1 MGVVYKAEDVKLH
14 RFVALK
20 FLPDNV
26 AKDPHA
32 LARFQREAWAASA
45 LNHANICTIHEI
57 DEQDSMAFIAMELL
71 DGVTLKH
78 RIGNRPVDTELI
90 LSLAIEIADALDAA
104 HAEGIIH
111 RDIKPANIFVTKR
124 GHAKILDFGLAKVS
138 STHVTTDNGETL
150 ATLSTDHPEQ
160 LTSPGAALGTVAY
173 MSPEQALCKEL
184 DTRTDLFSFGVVL
197 YEMATATLPFK
208 GETSTAVFDA
218 ILHKAATAPVRL
230 NSEIPAELERII
242 SRAMERDRELRY
254 QHASEMRAE
263 LQRLKR
269 DTDSERSA
277 VKGGSVELSG
287 ARSEEEASAKESE
300 KISAANAIEG
310 TRKPGKPSWRI
321 WGSVATVIL
330 VVIAAGV
337 YWHSRKTAK
346 LTEKD
351 TIVVADFTNMTGDP
365 VFDGTLR
372 QGLSVQLE
380 QSPFLSVVQE
390 EQIQQTLR
398 FMGKSQDTRLTPAV
412 AREVCTRTR
421 STAVLNGVISQIGS
435 QYLLTLKATA
445 CAGGETLTSVEA
457 QASGKDHVLE
467 ALGKIATEVRGKLGE
482 SLSAIKK
489 WDTWLP
495 QATTSS
501 LEALQAFD
509 AGERIDSSGDSTRA
523 IPFFQQAIRLDP
535 KFAMAYAVLATSFA
549 NVGEFSAA
557 SENIK
562 KAYELR
568 AHVSERERFFIE
580 ARYEDTVTGNLEK
593 ARQVYE
599 LYVATFPRVGSA
611 RNDLGFVYFR
621 LGQYE
626 QALAQFQENYRLLG
640 PGGQKDVNLA
650 NAYLYLNRFD
660 EAAGVIQKGLQEM
673 PDSPDLRFALYSLDF
688 VRNDLAGA
696 RQQASYALGKP
707 TFGNWFLALEGDT
720 AAYSG
725 HLAAAR
731 DFTRRAVQSAIQLEE
746 KETGAS
752 YQAGAAVREALFG
765 NNEQAKRLADES
777 LKLSKGKD
785 VEYSAALALALAGE
799 KARSQ
804 ALSAEL
810 TEQFPQ
816 DTFVQL
822 NYVPTLRAQLA
833 LLQKD
838 SARAIEELHNAE
850 PYDLGSEGGSGA
862 INTALF
868 SVYIRGLAF
877 LDARQGQEAAAE
889 FQKILDHR
897 GIVQNSPIGAL
908 AHLQLGR
915 AYAMQGDNTKA
926 KAAYQEFLTLWKDA
940 EPDIPILKLA
950 KTDSAKLQ

>member
-1 MGVVYKAEDVKLH
+1 
-14 RFVALK
+14 
-20 FLPDNV
+20 
-26 AKDPHA
+26 
-32 LARFQREAWAASA
+32 
-45 LNHANICTIHEI
+45 
-57 DEQDSMAFIAMELL
+57 
-71 DGVTLKH
+71 
-78 RIGNRPVDTELI
+78 
-90 LSLAIEIADALDAA
+90 
-104 HAEGIIH
+104 
-111 RDIKPANIFVTKR
+111 
-124 GHAKILDFGLAKVS
+124 
-138 STHVTTDNGETL
+138 
-150 ATLSTDHPEQ
+150 
-160 LTSPGAALGTVAY
+160 
-173 MSPEQALCKEL
+173 
-184 DTRTDLFSFGVVL
+184 
-197 YEMATATLPFK
+197 
-208 GETSTAVFDA
+208 
-218 ILHKAATAPVRL
+218 
-230 NSEIPAELERII
+230 
-242 SRAMERDRELRY
+242 
-254 QHASEMRAE
+254 
-263 LQRLKR
+263 
-269 DTDSERSA
+269 
-277 VKGGSVELSG
+277 
-287 ARSEEEASAKESE
+287 
-300 KISAANAIEG
+300 
-310 TRKPGKPSWRI
+310 
-321 WGSVATVIL
+321 
-330 VVIAAGV
+330 
-337 YWHSRKTAK
+337 
-346 LTEKD
+346 
-351 TIVVADFTNMTGDP
+351 
-365 VFDGTLR
+365 
-372 QGLSVQLE
+372 
-380 QSPFLSVVQE
+380 
-390 EQIQQTLR
+390 
-398 FMGKSQDTRLTPAV
+398 
-412 AREVCTRTR
+412 
-421 STAVLNGVISQIGS
+421 
-435 QYLLTLKATA
+435 
-445 CAGGETLTSVEA
+445 
-457 QASGKDHVLE
+457 
-467 ALGKIATEVRGKLGE
+467 
-482 SLSAIKK
+482 
-489 WDTWLP
+489 
-495 QATTSS
+495 
-501 LEALQAFD
+501 
-509 AGERIDSSGDSTRA
+509 
-523 IPFFQQAIRLDP
+523 
-535 KFAMAYAVLATSFA
+535 
-549 NVGEFSAA
+549 
-557 SENIK
+557 
-562 KAYELR
+562 
-568 AHVSERERFFIE
+568 
-580 ARYEDTVTGNLEK
+580 
-593 ARQVYE
+593 
-599 LYVATFPRVGSA
+599 
-611 RNDLGFVYFR
+611 
-621 LGQYE
+621 
-626 QALAQFQENYRLLG
+626 
-640 PGGQKDVNLA
+640 
-650 NAYLYLNRFD
+650 
-660 EAAGVIQKGLQEM
+660 M